1 MTAASR
7 GGPPST
13 LTADGVAG
21 SEQEVL
27 LATLS
32 DATADLSKLESADR
46 ALIAYADKLTRDP
59 GGMSGADVAS
69 LRQAGFDDRSIHDAC
84 AIVAYFAFVNRIA
97 DGLGVELET

>member
-1 MTAASR
+1 L
-7 GGPPST
+7 
-13 LTADGVAG
+13 LTADGVAACD
-21 SEQEVL
+21 QEVL

-32 DATADLSKLESADR
+32 DVSADLSHFGAADR

-59 GGMSGADVAS
+59 GGMSAADVAA

-97 DGLGVELET
+97 DGLGVELEESTDVSRRV